1 MSLKK
6 QFETLHTEVSACFS
20 AGDSDG
26 VAYAL
31 NLLDSSNHVLS
42 PALDKLPDPSSF
54 GRPPERPSAPAGE
67 MGTDFIEKY
76 ELYARMLEKSI
87 VPALEASLSRSEL
100 HVLAIALS
108 SALDALRMGRS
119 RNLSPSQDAKTPPHR
134 LDLEVN
140 KNH

>member
-31 NLLDSSNHVLS
+31 NLLESSNHVLS

-54 GRPPERPSAPAGE
+54 GRPPAGE

-100 HVLAIALS
+100 HDLAIALS